1 MSNPFFS
8 RRRLIRMAII
18 LSPIM
23 AIASLMPI
31 LILKDNLSGPLIQS
45 QFSSWLGV
53 TEIFLRLSFIIGF
66 QWAINIWL
74 FSRKKARENP
84 RVIQRNYLWSY
95 FLATIHVTIPVFLLG
110 IEIPKFE
117 EVIADLRFYPVFG
130 ALANNTLILL
140 FITLALSRSKQAQLE
155 VDNLELSLS
164 NLRAQQE
171 QLKHQLQPHFL
182 FNALYTLQLLI
193 KKEPQA
199 AEKYLQRLS
208 NFLRTSLQ
216 HAKQDQISVAD
227 EIAFCR
233 DYLEL
238 QKVRFAGSLQY
249 EIDLAAEVQNN
260 NLIPIFSLQ
269 LLAENAIKHNGFTRQ
284 KPLHFRISQD
294 QPGRIKVTN
303 NHIPKTEQDAS
314 FGIGLQNLAD
324 RFKLLGFGLPQVD
337 TQDDSFTVHLPI
349 APL

>member
-1 MSNPFFS
+1 MANPFFS
-8 RRRLIRMAII
+8 RRRLIRMAIV

-23 AIASLMPI
+23 AVASMTPI
-31 LILKDNLSGPLIQS
+31 LILKDNLSGPFIQS
-45 QFSSWLGV
+45 HFNSWSGII
-53 TEIFLRLSFIIGF
+53 EIFLRLTMIIGF

-74 FSRKKARENP
+74 FTRKKARESE
-84 RVIQRNYLWSY
+84 RIIHLNYLWSY
-95 FLATIHVTIPVFLLG
+95 VLATLHVTVPVFVLG
-110 IEIPKFE
+110 FEIPKFE
-117 EVIADLRFYPVFG
+117 EVIAGLRFYPVFG

-140 FITLALSRSKQAQLE
+140 FISLALSRSKSAQLE
-155 VDNLELSLS
+155 VANLELSLS

-238 QKVRFAGSLQY
+238 QKVRFAGALQY
-249 EIDLAAEVQNN
+249 EIDIPAEVQNK

-284 KPLHFRISQD
+284 KPLHFSISQD
-294 QPGRIKVTN
+294 QPGRIKVAN
-303 NHIPKTEQDAS
+303 NHIPKMEQEAS

-324 RFKLLGFGLPQVD
+324 RFKLLGFGLPQVN

>member
-1 MSNPFFS
+1 MANPFFS
-8 RRRLIRMAII
+8 KRRLIRLAIV

-23 AIASLMPI
+23 AIASMTPI
-31 LILKDNLSGPLIQS
+31 LILKDNLIGPFVQS
-45 QFSSWLGV
+45 HFNSLAGI
-53 TEIFLRLSFIIGF
+53 TEIFLRLTMIVGF

-74 FSRKKARENP
+74 FTRKKARESD
-84 RVIQRNYLWSY
+84 RMIRLNYLLSY
-95 FLATIHVTIPVFLLG
+95 ILTTLHVTIPIFVFG
-110 IEIPKFE
+110 VEIPKFE
-117 EVIADLRFYPVFG
+117 EVVADLRFYPVFG

-140 FITLALSRSKQAQLE
+140 FISLALSRSKSAQLE
-155 VDNLELSLS
+155 VANLELSLS

-208 NFLRTSLQ
+208 NFLRSSIQ
-216 HAKQDQISVAD
+216 HAKQDQISLAKEVT
-227 EIAFCR
+227 FCQ

-249 EIDLAAEVQNN
+249 EIDLPAEVQNKHS
-260 NLIPIFSLQ
+260 IPIFSLQ

-284 KPLHFRISQD
+284 KPLYFTISQE
-294 QPGRIKVTN
+294 QPGSIKVTN
-303 NHIPKTEQDAS
+303 NLIPKAEQEAS
-314 FGIGLQNLAD
+314 FGIGLQNLED
-324 RFKLLGFGLPQVD
+324 RFKLLGFGLPQVE
-337 TQDDSFTVHLPI
+337 TLNNQFTVHLPL
-349 APL
+349 ALL